1 MDKSNTA
8 HPGVAPAVVD
18 RKRKLLSWG
27 KLLAWTILAI
37 YFYVFMEWLFYVT
50 KPSFMSLSPFG
61 TKLGILLLSGLA
73 LLGLSL
79 PLLLALFALSLA
91 PWWSKHRKVFLYI
104 GGVLPAAFI
113 AVTALMMIDNFTYT
127 VFQYGIISTV
137 GIQRGMYGLL
147 FLLILFVSVRW
158 MVRTLSGQTRR
169 KRANSAL
176 KVELSACVALLVLS
190 TGLGWNLY
198 RTDQPA
204 YAIPVTGSAVTRP
217 NILLIGTDGL
227 DADHTS
233 LYNPQTDTTP
243 FLETFAQSALVAENN
258 FPNAY
263 QTSGSLVSI
272 FTSKL
277 PTETRMLYPP
287 DILEGADAFQN
298 FPAIL
303 KSEGYYNAE
312 ISVDYYGDATMF
324 NLQDS
329 FVMVNGRSSTVG
341 GLYTLARGVL
351 PEDTAYFLAT
361 IAKGLSDRLLQI
373 YYIHTMANPYAE
385 VTQPPIDMND
395 QHRVDQLMSL
405 FETVQQPLFVHVHMM
420 GTHLGDEWNLYDP
433 AIKAYDGYMRE
444 VVDGLKE
451 MGKLDQT
458 VIIVYTDHGFTDVSN
473 VRIPLM
479 FRFPNGEYA
488 GTITNNTQNLD
499 IGPTILNYLGITP
512 PAWMNGQSLL
522 KDEPPAT
529 QPIFS
534 AAPNYRTGNAMN
546 ELQLDLSKIKPPFY
560 QFGTI
565 GMVICQKWYA
575 VNTTSMTWQ
584 EGDVEGYPTPCD
596 ASVLPDDSQAKQILL
611 NQLKT
616 NGFDISTL
624 QAALFKPQTSG

>member
-1 MDKSNTA
+1 MGKSDGS
-8 HPGVAPAVVD
+8 HPGGTPADVD

-27 KLLAWTILAI
+27 KLLAWTVLAI
-37 YFYVFMEWLFYVT
+37 YFCVFMEWLFYAT
-50 KPSFMSLSPFG
+50 KPSFMSLSPFM
-61 TKLGILLLSGLA
+61 TKLGILLLSGLV
-73 LLGLSL
+73 LVGLSL
-79 PLLLALFALSLA
+79 PFLLVLFALSLA
-91 PWWSKHRKVFLYI
+91 PWWSKRWKVFLYI

-113 AVTALMMIDNFTYT
+113 AVTALMLIDNFTYT

-137 GIQRGMYGLL
+137 GIQRGVYGLL
-147 FLLILFVSVRW
+147 FLVILFVSTRW
-158 MVRTLSGQTRR
+158 VVRTLSGQTRR
-169 KRANSAL
+169 KRVNSAL
-176 KVELSACVALLVLS
+176 RMELSMCIALLVLS

-198 RTDQPA
+198 RSDQPA
-204 YAIPVTGSAVTRP
+204 YTIPVTGSAVTRP

-233 LYNPQTDTTP
+233 LYNPDTDTTP
-243 FLETFAQSALVAENN
+243 FLKTFAQSALVSENN

-287 DILEGADAFQN
+287 DILKGADAFQS

-312 ISVDYYGDATMF
+312 ISVDYYADVTAF

-329 FVMVNGRSSTVG
+329 FVMVNGRSSTMG
-341 GLYTLARGVL
+341 SLYTLSRGIL
-351 PEDTAYFLAT
+351 PEDAAYFLAT
-361 IAKGLSDRLLQI
+361 IVKGLSDRLLQI
-373 YYIHTMANPYAE
+373 YYIRTMPDPYAE

-405 FETVQQPLFVHVHMM
+405 FQTVQQPLFVHVHMM

-433 AIKAYDGYMRE
+433 AIQAYDGYMRE
-444 VVDGLKE
+444 VIDDLTE

-473 VRIPLM
+473 VRIPLL

-488 GTITNNTQNLD
+488 GMITNNTQNLD
-499 IGPTILNYLGITP
+499 IGPTILDYLGITP
-512 PAWMNGQSLL
+512 PDWMTGQSLL
-522 KDEPPAT
+522 AGEPPAT

-565 GMVICQKWYA
+565 GMVICQEWYA
-575 VNTTSMTWQ
+575 VNTTSMIWQ
-584 EGDVEGYPTPCD
+584 EGEVEDYPTPCD
-596 ASVLPDDSQAKQILL
+596 ASVMPNDDQAKQILL

-616 NGFDISTL
+616 NGFDVTTL
-624 QAALFKPQTSG
+624 QAALFKPQASE